1 MTADQLDQQL
11 GTESVLH
18 LSAAEWTSIA
28 EEFEQIEHHR
38 TSVAGD
44 ILIMQ
49 GKSGLFAVEQPTPET
64 RVVRPLS
71 DTSEAN
77 RFVAERMDQYERMWD
92 GCGCRIDYY
101 SLDW

>member
-11 GTESVLH
+11 STESVLC
-18 LSAAEWTSIA
+18 LYAAEWTSIA
-28 EEFEQIEHHR
+28 EEFEQIGRHR

-44 ILIMQ
+44 ILIMR

-64 RVVRPLS
+64 RVVRALS
-71 DTSEAN
+71 DTSEAS